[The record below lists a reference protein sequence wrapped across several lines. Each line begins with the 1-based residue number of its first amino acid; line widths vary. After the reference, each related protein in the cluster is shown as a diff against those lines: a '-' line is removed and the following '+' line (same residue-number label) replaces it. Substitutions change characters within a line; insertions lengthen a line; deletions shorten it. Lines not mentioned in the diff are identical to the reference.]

1 MGRFGSRT
9 RSATRSGGSRPP
21 GVSGSS
27 QFPTPSS
34 ARARIAVGPDGAL
47 WFTEYFGNNIGRIT
61 TTGSMTDFRIPT
73 ANATPE
79 GIALGPDGALWFTEA
94 GANKIGQMTTTGSF
108 SEFPIP
114 TAGSFPRGI
123 AAGPDGAPQFIVAAP
138 DGAMWFT
145 EGSGDKIGRI
155 TSRPTSKD
163 QCKNGGWRTFPGFKN
178 RGDCVSFVA
187 TGGKNPPSPAGA

>member
-1 MGRFGSRT
+1 MADPQIMALFVAQSLNDP
-9 RSATRSGGSRPP
+9 A
-21 GVSGSS
+21 
-27 QFPTPSS
+27 
-34 ARARIAVGPDGAL
+34 PDGAIAGAEREL
-47 WFTEYFGNNIGRIT
+47 GRSLP
-61 TTGSMTDFRIPT
+61 GGLREFLAVSNGYDD
-73 ANATPE
+73 
-79 GIALGPDGALWFTEA
+79 ALGKGYLSLWPAGQLALRNEGYEVA
-94 GANKIGQMTTTGSF
+94 SKIDDVVLIGSNGGDTCYAIDW
-108 SEFPIP
+108 S
-114 TAGSFPRGI
+114 
-123 AAGPDGAPQFIVAAP
+123 DGAPQFIVAAP